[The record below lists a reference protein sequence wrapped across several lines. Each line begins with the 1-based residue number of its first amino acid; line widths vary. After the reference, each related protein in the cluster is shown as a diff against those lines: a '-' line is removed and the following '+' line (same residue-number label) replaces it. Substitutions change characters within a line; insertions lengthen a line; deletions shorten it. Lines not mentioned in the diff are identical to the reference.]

1 MRPELLNPVRD
12 KRRKDA
18 AIAMAHE
25 LYRLHEAGRDYS
37 DRLPEFSENVG
48 RPVSVADVHGAFGS
62 VPAESFAKDL
72 LADRSAIPKDL
83 SEGEML
89 ELIERICKADGTESQ
104 ISYWLNCLEINT
116 GDERL
121 SDLIFWP
128 GEYFGDGD
136 DSRELSPQDILR
148 TAIANRRHAA
158 G

>member
-12 KRRKDA
+12 KGRLDA

-25 LYRLHEAGRDYS
+25 LYALHESGRDYS
-37 DRLPEFSENVG
+37 KALPKFSEIVG
-48 RPVSVADVHGAFGS
+48 QPVSVADVHGAFGS
-62 VPAESFAKDL
+62 VNAESFAEDL

-83 SEGEML
+83 SETEML
-89 ELIERICKADGTESQ
+89 ELVKRICSAEGTESQ
-104 ISYWLNCLEINT
+104 ISYWLNCLEVNT

-128 GEYFGDGD
+128 GEYFGDRNN
-136 DSRELSPQDILR
+136 SREPTPQEILR
-148 TAIANRRHAA
+148 TAMANGRPAA